1 MRIRINKGNAANM
14 PDDQGSSNR
23 SEEDSSRPGL
33 LSGLRNLLFGGDKE
47 PSLREQIE
55 EVIDEAEEEGD
66 DRRGSNIVGD
76 LSPIERKM
84 LRNLLHFGEQ
94 TVDDVAVPRGEIIAI
109 PETATFE
116 DVLAIFADAGHSR
129 LPVYRENLDE
139 VIGMIHVKD
148 VFAVL
153 AEKRP
158 PPPMLDLL
166 RQPLYVPQSMG
177 VLDLLAE
184 MRAKRTHL
192 AIVIDEYSGT
202 EGLLTIEDLV
212 EEIVGE
218 IEDEHDDEP
227 EPLIVAGEGGC
238 WEVDARAELD
248 DLGEAVDARLGEIE
262 EDVDT
267 LGGLAAVLAGHVPQV
282 GEVLVHPSG
291 WRIEVTD
298 ADERRVHHLR
308 LHPPIEVDLEA
319 PSERREGF

>member
-1 MRIRINKGNAANM
+1 M
-14 PDDQGSSNR
+14 PDEQGSSTR
-23 SEEDSSRPGL
+23 SEEDSR
-33 LSGLRNLLFGGDKE
+33 SGLWAGIRTLLFGGNSE

-55 EVIDEAEEEGD
+55 EVIDEAEEEGAE
-66 DRRGSNIVGD
+66 RRGSSIVGD

-94 TVDDVAVPRGEIIAI
+94 TVDDVEEI
-109 PETATFE
+109 
-116 DVLAIFADAGHSR
+116 VAIFADAGHSR
-129 LPVYRENLDE
+129 LPVYRETLDE
-139 VIGMIHVKD
+139 VVGMIHVKD

-153 AEKRP
+153 AEGRTP
-158 PPPMLDLL
+158 PPLLDLL

-202 EGLLTIEDLV
+202 DGLVTIEDLV

-227 EPLIVAGEGGC
+227 TALFVPDADGC
-238 WEVDARAELD
+238 WDADARAELD
-248 DLGEAVDARLGEIE
+248 DIGEVIDPRLAEVD

-267 LGGLAAVLAGHVPQV
+267 LGGLAAVLAGHVPAV
-282 GEVLVHPSG
+282 GEVLHHPSG
-291 WRIEVTD
+291 WRIEITE
-298 ADERRVHHLR
+298 ADEKRVHRLR
-308 LHPPIEVDLEA
+308 LHPPVVVDLEA
-319 PSERREGF
+319 SADRGADF